1 MVQLMKNCRNP
12 LLLIQKLHI
21 PPRTHENNWIIQL
34 IPKWPPSGKNW
45 DELHGNEDMR
55 AKSDI
60 FSVSPKTFRT
70 KLQTSYD
77 KEEKTSQIHCMF
89 PIYQCAS
96 YQYAGKCSWW
106 GNCRHRSALG
116 EVTVDT
122 EERRIKVLV
131 TLSGWLVQRTVN
143 LNPARKKLRLLYS
156 PEMSAVW
163 VIQN

>member
-12 LLLIQKLHI
+12 LLLIQKLHV

-70 KLQTSYD
+70 KVQTSYD

-96 YQYAGKCSWW
+96 YQY
-106 GNCRHRSALG
+106 ALG